1 MTLYNAHNDTTSNLI
16 KMIMT
21 YANPTLLEIERF
33 LRSDK
38 FTELG

>member
-1 MTLYNAHNDTTSNLI
+1 MHTIIQTPNLI

-21 YANPTLLEIERF
+21 YANPALREMGAIF